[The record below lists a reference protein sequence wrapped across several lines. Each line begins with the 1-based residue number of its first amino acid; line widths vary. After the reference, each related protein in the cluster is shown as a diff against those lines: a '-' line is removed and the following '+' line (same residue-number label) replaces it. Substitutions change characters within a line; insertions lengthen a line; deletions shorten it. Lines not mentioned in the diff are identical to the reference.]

1 MIRAYRIVHED
12 DAVTVY
18 QYNAACGIWL
28 YASAALLLVGVIFES
43 VWLTRISLG
52 LLTPYMVFVYF
63 PAILDGHRIRAE
75 MARGGVEISGRRFSF
90 SNPLRIRVPRRP
102 GG

>member
-12 DAVTVY
+12 DTVTVY
-18 QYNAACGIWL
+18 QYNAARGIWL

-43 VWLTRISLG
+43 VWLTRISVG
-52 LLTPYMVFVYF
+52 LLTPYVVLVYL
-63 PAILDGHRIRAE
+63 PAILDRHRIRAE
-75 MARGGVEISGRRFSF
+75 MARSNVEISGRRFSF